1 MRKGLTQDQTD
12 MKLANLITIFNILY
26 DKTPISRADLAK
38 VSGMS
43 PTSITRFVNNM
54 QKVNLLREMPSDE
67 KKVGRTATLLDI
79 NESAFY
85 SVGINIDSTYIH
97 VSILNFRKK
106 VIADQY
112 LKMDTSSP
120 SIEQVLDIAYQLYQG
135 TLTDSGIDPTHICG
149 IGVSVVGTMNDSDML
164 LITSQLKWRDVN
176 LRLAVAEK
184 FHMEN
189 VLVENDCDSALIGQ
203 CVLHPEYKEKAVA
216 CICIGTG
223 VGSAISYQGALLSP
237 PGRNPFSE
245 IGHCCRKQKRFAA
258 VILYKQFDRFKTGL
272 IEKSR
277 EHMGLV
283 KDDNALSDIVQF
295 SHLRWLV
302 AVERFKKLNI
312 RGDYDRGIPIFRS
325 KSEFLS
331 RIGVFQAVI
340 IKITV
345 MFQYRVFTENAAKY
359 LRILLYDARIR
370 NDVNYPFQI
379 ALFYKFK
386 CKIHA
391 GKCLAAACRHI
402 HCKNLCIVFTV
413 RQSLLQQ
420 SISRFLNS
428 RFARERR
435 NLLI

>member
-245 IGHCCRKQKRFAA
+245 IGHTIMEPGGMLCGCGNRGCLQTFIAEEYLIRRAQKYNPDILLLEEIHSAWVKGISWARELVSEACTYVKAA
-258 VILYKQFDRFKTGL
+258 INNMACVY
-272 IEKSR
+272 
-277 EHMGLV
+277 
-283 KDDNALSDIVQF
+283 NPDIVLICGESIDQYWDMF
-295 SHLRWLV
+295 EEIIKEPLPLFYPFRKRLV
-302 AVERFKKLNI
+302 VQHFYKKYQSSI
-312 RGDYDRGIPIFRS
+312 
-325 KSEFLS
+325 
-331 RIGVFQAVI
+331 IGVSQHVQDVHL
-340 IKITV
+340 K
-345 MFQYRVFTENAAKY
+345 E
-359 LRILLYDARIR
+359 LLKST
-370 NDVNYPFQI
+370 
-379 ALFYKFK
+379 L
-386 CKIHA
+386 
-391 GKCLAAACRHI
+391 
-402 HCKNLCIVFTV
+402 
-413 RQSLLQQ
+413 
-420 SISRFLNS
+420 
-428 RFARERR
+428 
-435 NLLI
+435 